1 MLFNDFAAEGG
12 KCCYLKIN
20 SLNENKKGILCVPST
35 KFSRT
40 NNFFLNIF
48 IEHNK
53 FQTAVFIAILICDD
67 LQKSYNSLTKEWTV
81 IEGKLKS
88 N

>member
-1 MLFNDFAAEGG
+1 MLFNDFAGG
-12 KCCYLKIN
+12 KWCYLKIN
-20 SLNENKKGILCVPST
+20 SLNEIKKEILCVPLT

-40 NNFFLNIF
+40 NNFYLNIF
-48 IEHNK
+48 IDHNK
-53 FQTAVFIAILICDD
+53 SQTEKFIAILVCGD

-88 N
+88 D